1 MAPRKKKTLSSRR
14 ELAEAII
21 KEYVPKSAEDVQLA
35 LKDIFGPIFE
45 SMLQGELDSHL
56 GYENNDHSKKSTTNR
71 RNGYNKKTLKTTM
84 GDVPIKAPRDRE
96 ASFEPVAIPK
106 RTTDVSGIEDK
117 VLAMYARG
125 MSQRDIAATVEDVYG
140 FEISHEAISTIT
152 DRIIDDANLW
162 QERPLKKFYSFVF
175 VDCMY
180 VSIRRDYESKN
191 CAVYV
196 VLGYDVNGM
205 KDILGLWINE
215 SEGRHSW
222 ADIR

>member
-1 MAPRKKKTLSSRR
+1 
-14 ELAEAII
+14 
-21 KEYVPKSAEDVQLA
+21 
-35 LKDIFGPIFE
+35 
-45 SMLQGELDSHL
+45 
-56 GYENNDHSKKSTTNR
+56 
-71 RNGYNKKTLKTTM
+71 M

-96 ASFEPVAIPK
+96 ASFEPPK

-152 DRIIDDANLW
+152 DRIIDYANLW